1 MLLIEAKT
9 KEFVENANYDLG
21 IKPEEATDEMKEKSN
36 SELEGEGKGTKVI
49 TSSSIS
55 TELNIMGI
63 TSEEISNGN
72 VYQISTT
79 DLEKMGIKT
88 IGDLAG
94 TDQNTLIKKF
104 GKFGKMIW
112 EYANGIDNNP
122 VTVNNDK
129 PKGIGNSLTLP
140 QDVANIEKLEE
151 TLLALTEQVAYRLR
165 KQELLANVVNVQIKT
180 NDFKTFSHQRKL
192 DEATD
197 STKYLYKEAKKLLE
211 TLYQKSINK
220 QIRLIGVRVDNLEE
234 KEQMQI
240 SLFNQTDTEK
250 EKQRKL
256 DLLRYQLN
264 EIQEARLKEGEESEL
279 EERSKIIRN
288 SEKIAKNLS
297 EAEMAVGENT
307 IDLIGNAIRALEKI
321 EDVNSK
327 YSEKLVEMKNIYYEV
342 QEVARDISSM
352 KEDIYFDERER
363 NEIEERLDE
372 IYSLKKKYGNT
383 IEKILDYKEELEK
396 EIDRIENL
404 DEENRKTKEKIE
416 KIVAS
421 MEELCKQ
428 MEELRKKNSKILNEK
443 INEELVQLEMKNARF
458 NAKVIEDGEFSIN
471 GKSHVEFV
479 ITTNLGE
486 EEKKLNKIAS
496 GGEMSRIMLAIKTVL
511 SDIDEVPVLIFD
523 EIDTGISGK
532 AANSVGSKLKKI
544 AKKHQVIIVTHLAT
558 IAAQGD
564 YNYYIYKEV
573 DANKTNT
580 NVKLLNESETIR
592 EIARIASGE
601 ITEISLSHARE
612 LRNKNV

>member
-1 MLLIEAKT
+1 MITTLHIKNIGIIDDIVIDLNKGLNVLTGETGAGKTLIVDSLGIIAGGRFSKDMIRRGQNMS
-9 KEFVENANYDLG
+9 FVELALYLPDN
-21 IKPEEATDEMKEKSN
+21 PN
-36 SELEGEGKGTKVI
+36 SIDGNIVVSREINTSGKNLCKI
-49 TSSSIS
+49 
-55 TELNIMGI
+55 
-63 TSEEISNGN
+63 NGR
-72 VYQISTT
+72 
-79 DLEKMGIKT
+79 L
-88 IGDLAG
+88 
-94 TDQNTLIKKF
+94 
-104 GKFGKMIW
+104 
-112 EYANGIDNNP
+112 
-122 VTVNNDK
+122 VTVNELKNFMKNIIDIH
-129 PKGIGNSLTLP
+129 GQYDNQTLM
-140 QDVANIEKLEE
+140 D
-151 TLLALTEQVAYRLR
+151 TE
-165 KQELLANVVNVQIKT
+165 
-180 NDFKTFSHQRKL
+180 FH
-192 DEATD
+192 
-197 STKYLYKEAKKLLE
+197 TKYLDKFIGTGIAEIHKKYVE
-211 TLYQKSINK
+211 LYTEYIELNK
-220 QIRLIGVRVDNLEE
+220 MLKNNYGDEI
-234 KEQMQI
+234 
-240 SLFNQTDTEK
+240 

-256 DLLRYQLN
+256 DLLQYQYK
-264 EIQEARLKEGEESEL
+264 EIKAANLKNGEDEQL
-279 EERSKIIRN
+279 EEKRKIIMS
-288 SEKIAKNLS
+288 SEKVAEALNIVSNNL
-297 EAEMAVGENT
+297 EGNI
-307 IDLIGNAIRALEKI
+307 IDVINDSIRALEKI

-396 EIDRIENL
+396 EINRIENL

-416 KIVAS
+416 KIVAT

-428 MEELRKKNSKILNEK
+428 IEELREKNSKILNEK

-573 DANKTNT
+573 AANKTNT